1 MKRIIIAALVCVVLS
16 FIPLQPTEITLNI
29 LYGLIGVLFSV
40 AMSLIIAFD
49 GSKIKNS
56 GLKNDIRSS
65 IHETRDNFLIIFAA
79 SSIFFVMYSLI
90 PKSLQQVTWLEKD
103 SFTLSSTWSVSVL
116 CFLLYTIIALIYN
129 YIDLQQLYEEI
140 EDKLTEEEKKNK

>member
-16 FIPLQPTEITLNI
+16 LIPLQPKEITLNI

-56 GLKNDIRSS
+56 ELKKGIRDS
-65 IHETRDNFLIIFAA
+65 IHDTRNNFLIIFAA
-79 SSIFFVMYSLI
+79 CSIFFVVYSLL
-90 PKSLQQVTWLEKD
+90 PDSMQQVTWMEKD
-103 SFTLSSTWSVSVL
+103 SFKLYSTWSVSVL
-116 CFLLYTIIALIYN
+116 CFLLYTIIVLIYN
-129 YIDLQQLYEEI
+129 YIDLQQLYEDI
-140 EDKLTEEEKKNK
+140 EDELAKDTNK

>member
-16 FIPLQPTEITLNI
+16 LIPLQPTEITLNI

-56 GLKNDIRSS
+56 ELKKGIRDY
-65 IHETRDNFLIIFAA
+65 IHDTRNNFLIIFAA
-79 SSIFFVMYSLI
+79 CSIFFVVYSLL
-90 PKSLQQVTWLEKD
+90 PDSMQQVTWMEKD
-103 SFTLSSTWSVSVL
+103 SFKLYSTWSVSVL
-116 CFLLYTIIALIYN
+116 CFLLYTIIVLIYN
-129 YIDLQQLYEEI
+129 YIDLQQLYEDI
-140 EDKLTEEEKKNK
+140 EDELAKDTNK

>member
-79 SSIFFVMYSLI
+79 SSIFFVIYSLI

>member
-16 FIPLQPTEITLNI
+16 LIPLQPTEITLNI

-56 GLKNDIRSS
+56 ELKKGIRDS
-65 IHETRDNFLIIFAA
+65 IHDTRNNFLIIFAA
-79 SSIFFVMYSLI
+79 CSIFFVVYSLL
-90 PKSLQQVTWLEKD
+90 PNSLQQVTWLEKD
-103 SFTLSSTWSVSVL
+103 SFKLYSTWSVSVL
-116 CFLLYTIIALIYN
+116 CFLLYTIIVLIYN
-129 YIDLQQLYEEI
+129 YIDLQQLYEDI
-140 EDKLTEEEKKNK
+140 EDELAKDTNK

>member
-16 FIPLQPTEITLNI
+16 LIPLQPTEITLNI

-56 GLKNDIRSS
+56 ELKKGIRDS
-65 IHETRDNFLIIFAA
+65 IHDTRNNFLIIFAA
-79 SSIFFVMYSLI
+79 CSIFFVVYSLL
-90 PKSLQQVTWLEKD
+90 PDSMQQVTWMEKD
-103 SFTLSSTWSVSVL
+103 SFKLYSTWSVSVL
-116 CFLLYTIIALIYN
+116 CFLLHTIIVLIYN
-129 YIDLQQLYEEI
+129 YIDLQQLYEDI
-140 EDKLTEEEKKNK
+140 EDELAKDTNK

>member
-16 FIPLQPTEITLNI
+16 LIPLQPTEITLNI

-56 GLKNDIRSS
+56 ELKKGIRDS
-65 IHETRDNFLIIFAA
+65 IHDTRNNFLIIFAA
-79 SSIFFVMYSLI
+79 CSIFFVVYSLL
-90 PKSLQQVTWLEKD
+90 PDSMQQVTWMEKTHLN
-103 SFTLSSTWSVSVL
+103 FTPHGQYPYCVFYCTQSLSS
-116 CFLLYTIIALIYN
+116 
-129 YIDLQQLYEEI
+129 YITTSISSSYMKI
-140 EDKLTEEEKKNK
+140 

>member
-16 FIPLQPTEITLNI
+16 LIPLQPTEITLNI

-56 GLKNDIRSS
+56 ELKKSIRDS
-65 IHETRDNFLIIFAA
+65 IHDTRNNFLIIFAA
-79 SSIFFVMYSLI
+79 CSIFFVVYSLL
-90 PKSLQQVTWLEKD
+90 PDSMQQVTWMEKD
-103 SFTLSSTWSVSVL
+103 SFKLYSTWSVSVL
-116 CFLLYTIIALIYN
+116 CFLLYTIIVLIYN
-129 YIDLQQLYEEI
+129 YIDLQQLYEDI
-140 EDKLTEEEKKNK
+140 EDELAKDTNK

>member
-16 FIPLQPTEITLNI
+16 LIPLQPTEITLNI

-56 GLKNDIRSS
+56 ELKKGIRDS
-65 IHETRDNFLIIFAA
+65 IHDTRNNFLIIFAA
-79 SSIFFVMYSLI
+79 CSIFFVVYSLL
-90 PKSLQQVTWLEKD
+90 PDSMQQVTWMEKD
-103 SFTLSSTWSVSVL
+103 SFKLYSAWSVSVL
-116 CFLLYTIIALIYN
+116 CFLLYTIIVLIYN
-129 YIDLQQLYEEI
+129 YIDLQQLYEDI
-140 EDKLTEEEKKNK
+140 EDELAKDTNK

>member
-16 FIPLQPTEITLNI
+16 LIPLQPTEITLNI

-56 GLKNDIRSS
+56 ELKKGIRDS
-65 IHETRDNFLIIFAA
+65 IHDTRNNFLIIFAA
-79 SSIFFVMYSLI
+79 CSIFFVVYSLL
-90 PKSLQQVTWLEKD
+90 PDSMQQVTWMEKD
-103 SFTLSSTWSVSVL
+103 SFKLYSTWSVSVL
-116 CFLLYTIIALIYN
+116 CFLLYTIIVLIYN
-129 YIDLQQLYEEI
+129 YIDLQQLYEDI
-140 EDKLTEEEKKNK
+140 EDELAKDTNK

>member
-16 FIPLQPTEITLNI
+16 LIPLQPTEITLNI

-56 GLKNDIRSS
+56 ELKKVSEILFM
-65 IHETRDNFLIIFAA
+65 IPETIF
-79 SSIFFVMYSLI
+79 
-90 PKSLQQVTWLEKD
+90 
-103 SFTLSSTWSVSVL
+103 LSSSLPVQYFS
-116 CFLLYTIIALIYN
+116 
-129 YIDLQQLYEEI
+129 
-140 EDKLTEEEKKNK
+140 

>member
-56 GLKNDIRSS
+56 ELKKGIRDS
-65 IHETRDNFLIIFAA
+65 IHDTRNNFLIIFAA
-79 SSIFFVMYSLI
+79 CSIFFVVYSLL
-90 PKSLQQVTWLEKD
+90 PDSMQQVTWMEKD
-103 SFTLSSTWSVSVL
+103 SFKLYSTWSVSVL
-116 CFLLYTIIALIYN
+116 CFLLYTIIVLIYN
-129 YIDLQQLYEEI
+129 YIDLQQLYEDI
-140 EDKLTEEEKKNK
+140 EDELAKDTNR

>member
-16 FIPLQPTEITLNI
+16 LIPLQPTEITLNI

-65 IHETRDNFLIIFAA
+65 IHETRDNFLTIFAA
-79 SSIFFVMYSLI
+79 SSMFFVIYSLT
-90 PKSLQQVTWLEKD
+90 PKSLQQVTWIEKD

-129 YIDLQQLYEEI
+129 YIDLQQLYEDI
-140 EDKLTEEEKKNK
+140 EDELAKDTNK

>member
-16 FIPLQPTEITLNI
+16 LIPLQPTEITLNI

-56 GLKNDIRSS
+56 ELKKGIRDS
-65 IHETRDNFLIIFAA
+65 IHDTRNNFLIIFAA
-79 SSIFFVMYSLI
+79 CSIFFVVYSLL
-90 PKSLQQVTWLEKD
+90 PDSMQQVTWMEKD
-103 SFTLSSTWSVSVL
+103 SFKLYSTWSVSVL
-116 CFLLYTIIALIYN
+116 CFLLYTIIVLIYN
-129 YIDLQQLYEEI
+129 YIDLQQLYEE
-140 EDKLTEEEKKNK
+140 

>member
-16 FIPLQPTEITLNI
+16 LIPLQPTEITLNI

-56 GLKNDIRSS
+56 ELKKGIRDS
-65 IHETRDNFLIIFAA
+65 IHDTRNNFLIIFAA
-79 SSIFFVMYSLI
+79 CSIFFVVYSLL
-90 PKSLQQVTWLEKD
+90 PDSMQQVTWMEKD
-103 SFTLSSTWSVSVL
+103 SFKLYSTWSVSVL
-116 CFLLYTIIALIYN
+116 CFLLYTIIVLIYN
-129 YIDLQQLYEEI
+129 YIDLQQLYEDI
-140 EDKLTEEEKKNK
+140 EDELAKDTNR

>member
-16 FIPLQPTEITLNI
+16 LIPLQPTEITLNI

-56 GLKNDIRSS
+56 ELKKGIRDS
-65 IHETRDNFLIIFAA
+65 IHDTRNNFLIIFAA
-79 SSIFFVMYSLI
+79 CSIFFVVYSLL
-90 PKSLQQVTWLEKD
+90 PDSMQQVTWMEKD
-103 SFTLSSTWSVSVL
+103 SFKLYSTWSVSVL
-116 CFLLYTIIALIYN
+116 CFLLYTIIVLIYN
-129 YIDLQQLYEEI
+129 YIDIQQLYEDI
-140 EDKLTEEEKKNK
+140 EDELAKDTNK

>member
-79 SSIFFVMYSLI
+79 SSIFFVIYSLI

-103 SFTLSSTWSVSVL
+103 AFKLYSTWSVSVL
-116 CFLLYTIIALIYN
+116 CFLLYTIIVLIYN
-129 YIDLQQLYEEI
+129 YIDLQQLYEDI
-140 EDKLTEEEKKNK
+140 EDKLTDEKNNN

>member
-16 FIPLQPTEITLNI
+16 LIPVQPTEITLNI

-65 IHETRDNFLIIFAA
+65 IHETRDNFLTIFAA
-79 SSIFFVMYSLI
+79 SSMFFVIYSLT
-90 PKSLQQVTWLEKD
+90 PKSLQQVTWIEKD

-129 YIDLQQLYEEI
+129 YIDLQQLYEDI
-140 EDKLTEEEKKNK
+140 EDELAKDTNK